1 MKSFTWIKNFK
12 QSRLSRTLSSC
23 SLTKW
28 LDSITWQVVTLLL
41 QTMISYEALAVQ
53 TPWGAKQSSIN
64 SFLWIK
70 LETAVERGFRKIYLE
85 SLDIVK
91 FFKYIPVKVLIFCIR
106 KFTSKFTTKN
116 ESIQL
121 KVLQRPSTYAPLLVT
136 VSEKGWS

>member
-1 MKSFTWIKNFK
+1 MKSFTWIKDFK

-23 SLTKW
+23 NLTKW

-53 TPWGAKQSSIN
+53 TPWGGKQSSIN

-70 LETAVERGFRKIYLE
+70 LETAVEHGFRKIYLE

-91 FFKYIPVKVLIFCIR
+91 FLNIYLWKYSFFVLENLLGNLLQKVNPFNYKCY
-106 KFTSKFTTKN
+106 KG
-116 ESIQL
+116 
-121 KVLQRPSTYAPLLVT
+121 LLHMLH
-136 VSEKGWS
+136 S